1 MSELSPHPAA
11 PVAATPAGERYAR
24 EIRAEQV
31 RTVYLHSPAIAIGA
45 LIAGAVM
52 LASMWTH
59 VAKPVLIAWMTL
71 VCLHQGLRLY
81 QYRSYMKATPADRE
95 RERWGHIYTA
105 TTAVAGVIWG
115 SAGVVMFVPDS
126 IVQQSIL
133 ALILFGMAI
142 MTTTSFTAYAPAFYV
157 LNPLLLA
164 PFLVRQVI
172 AAGPD
177 HVYLATLGAIVLG
190 VSLAF
195 GRNVNRTIAGAIQ
208 KRFENLDLIEELSRR
223 KAVADRARQEA
234 ETANRSKT
242 QFFAAASHDL
252 RQPLHAMG
260 LFAGALHEKIKDP
273 EMLHVVNSINA
284 AVAALEGLFNE
295 LLDISKIDSGIIT
308 PNLAHFPITT
318 VLDRLRADFQPE
330 SREKGLQLAIVR
342 SNRFVYSD
350 PVLVE
355 RILRNL
361 MSNALRYTSKGGIVV
376 GCRWR
381 RDRVRIEVWDSGP
394 GIPEE
399 QQEKVFEEFYQIGN
413 PQRSSKKGLGLGLS
427 IVRRLAVLLGYQI
440 ELRSQ
445 PGRGTRFAF
454 DVPLGTAP
462 VGKPVTEQIARA
474 QVSDLSERLIV
485 VIDDEAAIVDGMRVL
500 LQGWGAKVIGS
511 SIGDDVVAAVERH
524 GRMPDL
530 IIADYRLGAGIVG
543 TAVIERL
550 RQELDPEIP
559 AILVTGSIA
568 PDHILEAEAQRFDLL
583 LKPVQSARLRT
594 MIDAKLRP
602 LPG

>member
-1 MSELSPHPAA
+1 MPAFSLHPAQ
-11 PVAATPAGERYAR
+11 PVAAGGRYAR
-24 EIRAEQV
+24 QIRAEQV
-31 RTVYLHSPAIAIGA
+31 RSIFVHAPATAIGS
-45 LIAGAVM
+45 LIAGAVL
-52 LASMWTH
+52 LASMWNY
-59 VAKPVLIAWMTL
+59 VSKLVLIGWMTL
-71 VCLHQGLRLY
+71 ACLHQGLRLFHY
-81 QYRSYMKATPADRE
+81 HRYMKATPVDRE
-95 RERWGHIYTA
+95 HERWGHIYTVS
-105 TTAVAGVIWG
+105 TAVAGVIWG
-115 SAGVVMFVPDS
+115 SAGVLMFVPGS
-126 IVQQSIL
+126 VAQQAIL
-133 ALILFGMAI
+133 ALILFGLAI
-142 MTTTSFTAYAPAFYV
+142 MAMISLTAYAPAFYV
-157 LNPLLLA
+157 LIPLLLA
-164 PFLVRQVI
+164 PFLVRQVFD
-172 AAGPD
+172 AGPD
-177 HVYLATLGAIVLG
+177 HLYLAALGSIVLV
-190 VSLAF
+190 VSLEF
-195 GRNVNRTIAGAIQ
+195 GRNVNRIIAEAIQ
-208 KRFENLDLIEELSRR
+208 KRFENLDLIEELSRQ
-223 KAVADRARQEA
+223 KAVADQARQEA

-284 AVAALEGLFNE
+284 AVDALEGLFNE

-308 PNLAHFPITT
+308 PNLTDFALAT
-318 VLDRLRADFQPE
+318 VLDRLRADFEPE
-330 SREKGLQLAIVR
+330 SREKGLRLVVAG
-342 SNRFVYSD
+342 SKRFVYSD
-350 PVLVE
+350 PILLE

-361 MSNALRYTSKGGIVV
+361 MSNALRYTSKGGVVV

-381 RDRVRIEVWDSGP
+381 RDRVRIEVWDSGL
-394 GIPEE
+394 GIPQE

-413 PQRSSKKGLGLGLS
+413 PQRGSKKGLGLGLS
-427 IVRRLAVLLGYQI
+427 IVRRLAALLGYQI

-454 DVPLGTAP
+454 DVRLGTVPFEKPAAQQSAP
-462 VGKPVTEQIARA
+462 AP
-474 QVSDLSERLIV
+474 VSDLSERLIV

-511 SIGDDVVAAVERH
+511 SIGDDVVAAVVQH

-543 TAVIERL
+543 TAVIDRL

-568 PDHILEAEAQRFDLL
+568 PDHILEAAAQRFDLL
-583 LKPVQSARLRT
+583 LKPVQPAKLRA

-602 LPG
+602 SPG